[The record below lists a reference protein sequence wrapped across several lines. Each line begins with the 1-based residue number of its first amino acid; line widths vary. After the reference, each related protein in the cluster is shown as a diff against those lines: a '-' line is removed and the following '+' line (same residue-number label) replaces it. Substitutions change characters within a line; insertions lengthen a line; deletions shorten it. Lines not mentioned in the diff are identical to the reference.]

1 MDFELLISQSTSE
14 TMVISSTGSPYHEFR
29 PELIRDGDIVP
40 YSKTAQERLER
51 TATGLTAGSSIA
63 VRLVPGRE
71 QKAGIVDVEEW
82 YETLGPGH
90 YQLSV
95 RKRFTGDGDWVQSN
109 PVTFD
114 VQARKPAMPIP
125 SSVTVRLVP
134 SDFQE
139 KPEQKL
145 YRLRSEA
152 SVTILV
158 VNNSDQ
164 RINVDVIDLYYG
176 NRLQLF
182 KDGVLVPYREETA
195 KLIQSKDES
204 PRLVDVSSNLF
215 LDPHTAS
222 GLQNLNL
229 KDWYGPLTP
238 GVYRLIDRRRF
249 EINGPWTADSAELV
263 FEVVP

>member
-1 MDFELLISQSTSE
+1 M
-14 TMVISSTGSPYHEFR
+14 
-29 PELIRDGDIVP
+29 
-40 YSKTAQERLER
+40 R
-51 TATGLTAGSSIA
+51 TAPVKPIYQTTINFDTLQTNIA
-63 VRLVPGRE
+63 LPPNQYQIEPLR
-71 QKAGIVDVEEW
+71 
-82 YETLGPGH
+82 PGH

-114 VQARKPAMPIP
+114 VQARKPATPIP

-145 YRLRSEA
+145 YRLKSEA
-152 SVTILV
+152 SVTIIV

-164 RINVDVIDLYYG
+164 RIKVDVIDLYYG
-176 NRLQLF
+176 NRFQLF

-204 PRLVDVSSNLF
+204 PRLVEVSSNLF
-215 LDPHTAS
+215 LDSHTSS

-229 KDWYGPLTP
+229 KDWYRPLSP
-238 GVYRLIDRRRF
+238 GVYRLINRRRL
-249 EINGPWTADSAELV
+249 EIDGPWTADSAELV
-263 FEVVP
+263 FEVLP